1 MFALALV
8 LAFAPV
14 PKTEAADWKPVIKDR
29 AFKLEEAQTAMTDAI
44 TAAKKAGYAIEYTG
58 DPNGFGSG
66 DYTFAKKDG
75 QKVTVVGHARSAF
88 VLNGDT
94 LYFADFS
101 AISTGCKIVSYDLAT
116 GKKIRE
122 TQLEGLGP
130 IAHTKYR
137 NTVVMSVEK
146 HSTVKDAFVLVI
158 TSQEAA
164 GAYIEVIDLVT
175 GKQLAHKKFHVNDLP
190 KP

>member
-1 MFALALV
+1 MFALVLA

-14 PKTEAADWKPVIKDR
+14 PKTEAADWKPVMKDR

-44 TAAKKAGYAIEYTG
+44 TAAKKAGYAIEYAG

-75 QKVTVVGHARSAF
+75 QKLTVSGHAQSAF
-88 VLNGDT
+88 AFNGDT

-101 AISTGCKIVSYDLAT
+101 SISTGCKIVSYDLAT

-122 TQLEGLGP
+122 TRLEGLGP

-137 NTVVMSVEK
+137 NRVVMSVEK
-146 HSTVKDAFVLVI
+146 HPTVKEAFALVI

-164 GAYIEVIDLVT
+164 GRYIEVIDLVT
-175 GKQLAHKKFHVNDLP
+175 GKQLAHKKFDANDQP
-190 KP
+190 QP